1 MNIGGSVNDEIV
13 IDKMCA
19 MVNVRFKIKVL
30 TEKSKTLNIKRKL
43 CEMTQCTMTVLH
55 YFITSSSRIIL
66 TMSYYTKY
74 LHYRTCTF
82 VLFLPIVF
90 IACI

>member
-30 TEKSKTLNIKRKL
+30 TEKSKHIK
-43 CEMTQCTMTVLH
+43 
-55 YFITSSSRIIL
+55 Y
-66 TMSYYTKY
+66 
-74 LHYRTCTF
+74 
-82 VLFLPIVF
+82 
-90 IACI
+90 